1 MISNT
6 KLIQECYNER
16 IKLEEKYERIL
27 NSFLKASK
35 EQIDFKC
42 ERFSLTHSEL
52 ETNLLR
58 VRLELKA
65 TNKFKKLQAK
75 YEKKAAK
82 RQVYEEFSVSKA
94 EDEISELELKSEL
107 KLKTLRLTQTN
118 EINAAVEEFSK
129 THDAQENALFR
140 IRLELKAKNKYEKLE
155 SKLSKRI
162 GSETIYYQKKNKT
175 ILSSSKRIW
184 ELDVLRGIAIWGMV
198 IDHFIWN
205 FTDNAFF
212 SANGILDGA
221 SKGWITG
228 FQMFADGYWTND
240 FRVFVRLFG
249 VFLFVL
255 LCGVSTRFSKNN
267 LKRGAGIFGFGLAIT
282 IVMSFIA
289 NITKDPSMHILI
301 STMTS
306 IGVCLLIYTGICE
319 LCKLMF
325 GSKNWKWICLGFFVV
340 FTVFWAILCSVSY
353 LNGETGHTVDR
364 LFERFFF
371 IFNNYGNDI
380 GWITSGFDNLTFGNW
395 WQVILGLKGF
405 GSDWLG
411 IFPYLGF
418 IFLGGFVG
426 ETVYADR
433 KSIIKYFYHKE
444 NTHLSGDEYY
454 LSPQGQMNA
463 KLNMSLS
470 GISYPGRHT
479 LFVYVFHQPIIFSIM
494 LPIFYLSGYT
504 LNLF

>member
-82 RQVYEEFSVSKA
+82 RQVYEEFSVPKA

-198 IDHFIWN
+198 IDHF
-205 FTDNAFF
+205 
-212 SANGILDGA
+212 
-221 SKGWITG
+221 
-228 FQMFADGYWTND
+228 
-240 FRVFVRLFG
+240 
-249 VFLFVL
+249 
-255 LCGVSTRFSKNN
+255 
-267 LKRGAGIFGFGLAIT
+267 
-282 IVMSFIA
+282 
-289 NITKDPSMHILI
+289 
-301 STMTS
+301 
-306 IGVCLLIYTGICE
+306 
-319 LCKLMF
+319 
-325 GSKNWKWICLGFFVV
+325 
-340 FTVFWAILCSVSY
+340 
-353 LNGETGHTVDR
+353 
-364 LFERFFF
+364 
-371 IFNNYGNDI
+371 
-380 GWITSGFDNLTFGNW
+380 
-395 WQVILGLKGF
+395 
-405 GSDWLG
+405 
-411 IFPYLGF
+411 
-418 IFLGGFVG
+418 
-426 ETVYADR
+426 
-433 KSIIKYFYHKE
+433 
-444 NTHLSGDEYY
+444 
-454 LSPQGQMNA
+454 
-463 KLNMSLS
+463 
-470 GISYPGRHT
+470 
-479 LFVYVFHQPIIFSIM
+479 
-494 LPIFYLSGYT
+494 
-504 LNLF
+504 